1 MRHAGQAVILV
12 TGSEGLIGDAIV
24 NWEYPNYDIASFDIA
39 RPHKRPEIQDF
50 IDCDLTSDE
59 SVSLALQTLRERHGN
74 KLASV
79 VHLAA
84 YYDFSG
90 QPSPLYRKLTV
101 EGTRRLLRGL
111 QNFEVDQ
118 FIFSSTHIV
127 MKPSEHGEMITES
140 SPVGAEWDYPKS
152 KLDTAKIISEERG
165 DIPAVILRIGG
176 VYNEDGHTVPIA
188 QQIARIFEKRFES
201 YFFPGD
207 PSAGQAFVHLD
218 DLVDLIH
225 RVIESRDRLSPYEIL
240 LVAEPDLV
248 SYDELQDIIGA
259 EIHGEEWWTIR
270 IPKLIA
276 KAGAWAQEKIYGDD
290 KTFIKPW
297 MIDHADDNYPV
308 SSERAR
314 ELLGW
319 EPKHRLRNTIPDMI
333 RRLRDDP
340 QRWYE
345 INGIPVPENLK
356 AR

>member
-1 MRHAGQAVILV
+1 
-12 TGSEGLIGDAIV
+12 LIGDAIV
-24 NWEYPNYDIASFDIA
+24 NWEYPDYDIASFDIA
-39 RPHKRPEIQDF
+39 RPHKRPDVQDF

-59 SVSLALQTLRERHGN
+59 SVKLALKTLSERHGN

-90 QPSPLYRKLTV
+90 KPSLLYRKLTV

-111 QNFEVDQ
+111 QTFEVGQ

-127 MKPSEHGEMITES
+127 MKPSENGAMITEA
-140 SPVGAEWDYPKS
+140 SPVGADWDYPKS
-152 KLDTAKIISEERG
+152 KLATEKIIREERG
-165 DIPAVILRIGG
+165 AIPAVILRIGG

-188 QQIARIFEKRFES
+188 QQIARIYERRFES

-218 DLVDLIH
+218 ELVDLVHKVIDH
-225 RVIESRDRLSPYEIL
+225 RDKLGPYEVL
-240 LVAEPDLV
+240 LVAEPESV
-248 SYDELQDIIGA
+248 SYDELQDIIA
-259 EIHGEEWWTIR
+259 EEIHGKEWPTIR

-276 KAGAWAQEKIYGDD
+276 KAGAWTLDKLSGDD
-290 KTFIKPW
+290 ESFIKPW
-297 MIDHADDNYPV
+297 MIDRADDNYPV
-308 SSERAR
+308 SSERAH

-319 EPKHRLRNTIPDMI
+319 EPKHRLRTTIPDII
-333 RRLRDDP
+333 RRLREDP
-340 QRWYE
+340 QHWYE
-345 INGIPVPENLK
+345 RNGIPVPENLT